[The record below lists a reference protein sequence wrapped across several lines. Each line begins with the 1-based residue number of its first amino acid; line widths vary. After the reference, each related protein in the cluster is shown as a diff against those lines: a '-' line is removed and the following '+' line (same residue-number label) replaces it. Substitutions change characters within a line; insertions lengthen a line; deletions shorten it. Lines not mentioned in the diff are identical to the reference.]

1 MRIPLDYYRILG
13 LPIQATAD
21 QLQQAH
27 RDRTQQLPR
36 REYSE
41 AAIASRKQL
50 LDEAYAALSSPD
62 QRRAYDATF
71 LAHSYDPT
79 ADRFSGVDNA
89 SPGAIALDAH
99 ADPYAP
105 SIDIEDGQLVGAL
118 LVLLELG
125 EYELVL
131 KLGHPYLSNSA
142 FSGSAGRSAQADITR
157 SDVVL
162 TLAFAYLELGRE
174 QWQQGQYESA
184 AESLEAGQELLLRE
198 GMFASV
204 RGEMQSDLY
213 KLRPYR
219 ILELLAL
226 PEAHEIERGQGMN
239 LLRDMLQDRGGIDG
253 TGDDRSGL
261 NVEDFLRFMQQ
272 LRGYLTAAEQHAL
285 FEVEARRPSAVATYL
300 AVYALLARGFAYRQ
314 PALIRR
320 AKLMLM
326 RLGTRQDVYLEQA
339 VCALLLGQ
347 TEEATRALE
356 RSQEHDS
363 LTFIREH
370 SQGSPDLL
378 PGLCLYG
385 ERWLQNEVFPHFRD
399 LAQQRASLKE
409 YFADEQVQAYLEELP
424 NEPESAQW
432 ESMPAPVATS
442 AASPF
447 ARRTASSAQARYDQ
461 AGLTGNGLGAG
472 ATATMEPA
480 ATAYAA
486 PNGTAAVP
494 TAERVSQLSPAGRL
508 TGGGS
513 SGRSPRPS
521 LGDTSRRRSASSM
534 SGSSLGGGSPAGG
547 VTLRL
552 DRLMLLLA
560 LGVLGLGLLWLLFN
574 WLTRSFS
581 GPVLEGEQL
590 SISLSEPVVPIPETT
605 EPSPAPSDPSAPV
618 TAESA
623 RTLVE
628 TWLRA
633 KSAAMGSSYD
643 TSQLAQILT
652 DPMLSDWRLA
662 SEESRA
668 AGNPRTYTHQVQ
680 QVSVLP
686 PTASTSPDQ
695 AQIDAVVVE
704 NGETLNVRYYLT
716 RQGGQWRIQR
726 NEILP
731 EGALDSAAVEG
742 TAPSG
747 DPPSL
752 PITTPGL
759 QQPPTAP
766 SPLLPS
772 PSPSALPEGSL
783 PAPGSTVPNSQGPAP
798 AGTPTG
804 ASSSSGT
811 LDPADARN

>member
-50 LDEAYAALSSPD
+50 LDEAYAALANPEK
-62 QRRAYDATF
+62 RRAYDATF
-71 LAHSYDPT
+71 LASSYDPT
-79 ADRFSGVDNA
+79 RDRFA
-89 SPGAIALDAH
+89 SEDSGAIALETD

-105 SIDIEDGQLVGAL
+105 SIDIDDNQLVGAL

-142 FSGSAGRSAQADITR
+142 FSGSAGRSAQADIAR

-198 GMFASV
+198 GMFAGV

-320 AKLMLM
+320 AKQMLM

-399 LAQQRASLKE
+399 LAQQRASLKD
-409 YFADEQVQAYLEELP
+409 YFADDQVQSYLEELP
-424 NEPESAQW
+424 NEPDTAQW
-432 ESMPAPVATS
+432 EAAPASMSSTTT
-442 AASPF
+442 PF
-447 ARRTASSAQARYDQ
+447 ARRATTSPNRYDQ
-461 AGLTGNGLGAG
+461 ATLAGNGLGTG
-472 ATATMEPA
+472 STATLEPA
-480 ATAYAA
+480 ATAYAT
-486 PNGTAAVP
+486 NGTSAVP
-494 TAERVSQLSPAGRL
+494 TAERVSQMSPAGRL
-508 TGGGS
+508 SGGG

-521 LGDTSRRRSASSM
+521 LSDTSSRRVST
-534 SGSSLGGGSPAGG
+534 SLPSTPGGGGI
-547 VTLRL
+547 TLRL
-552 DRLMLLLA
+552 DRLMMLLA
-560 LGVLGLGLLWLLFN
+560 LGVLSLGLLWLLFS
-574 WLTRSFS
+574 WVARSFNS

-590 SISLSEPVVPIPETT
+590 SIGLAESIVPIPEVN
-605 EPSPAPSDPSAPV
+605 ESPSPSPSDPSAPL
-618 TAESA
+618 TAESGKA
-623 RTLVE
+623 LVE

-643 TSQLAQILT
+643 TSQLGQILA
-652 DPMLSDWRLA
+652 DPMLSQWRSN
-662 SEESRA
+662 SEA
-668 AGNPRTYTHQVQ
+668 AQLDGAPLTYTHQVQ
-680 QVSVLP
+680 QVNVLP
-686 PTASTSPDQ
+686 PTASSSTDE

-704 NGETLNVRYYLT
+704 NGDTLNVRYYLT
-716 RQGGQWRIQR
+716 RQGGQWRIR
-726 NEILP
+726 NNEILP
-731 EGALDSAAVEG
+731 EGPLDSATPNGA
-742 TAPSG
+742 A
-747 DPPSL
+747 DPAASDPAAL
-752 PITTPGL
+752 PITSPGL
-759 QQPPTAP
+759 QPSPAP
-766 SPLLPS
+766 SPALPQNLPAS
-772 PSPSALPEGSL
+772 PLPEGSL
-783 PAPGSTVPNSQGPAP
+783 PAPGSVPGSPAAP
-798 AGTPTG
+798 AGAPTG
-804 ASSSSGT
+804 SDTPGRI
-811 LDPADARN
+811 DPADTSN